1 MDICISI
8 TGKDYDFL
16 RRHLLSRSPCEE
28 AGILLAGLCTT
39 EDLIELLVREVVPV
53 PGDAYLTRGGMYLE
67 IDPEFLALLIKRCRL
82 EGFSLILAHSHP
94 FSSSVS
100 FSGIDDAGEKR
111 LFEKIQQRVP
121 NVPHGAIVMGHDG
134 VNARVWLPGQHY
146 SQPVDLFKIVGN
158 KITKLHLQNS
168 KSWPESDEPDRY
180 SRQVLVFGE
189 HGQRLL
195 KDMSVAVVGVGGIGS
210 QVYEQLVRLGVQAV
224 IPVDEDILEESNL
237 TRNVGSS
244 RSDIGR
250 PKVQVIHELG
260 LRINSDLKSEPLRG
274 SILYASVGRK
284 LRGVDVI
291 FCCTDNLRS
300 RVVVNR
306 MAHQYLIPLID
317 TGVDIQPDPTEAR
330 KIRRIGG
337 RVMLVYPDG
346 PCLGCLG
353 ILTPQLIQAE
363 IEGEL
368 PSYVQGQNIAAP
380 SVISLNGTVASL
392 AVTEFLNLVT
402 GFAQRGTR
410 TYLVYDGMNGL
421 VKACALL
428 AVEDCQLCAE
438 VKALGDKV
446 PLPCELDK

>member
-1 MDICISI
+1 MNISI
-8 TGKDYDFL
+8 SVTRKDYDSL
-16 RRHLLSRSPCEE
+16 EGHLLGRTPYEE
-28 AGILLAGLCTT
+28 AAILLAGLCTT
-39 EDLIELLVREVVPV
+39 QNLIELLVREVVPV
-53 PGDAYLTRGGMYLE
+53 TVDGYLTMGGMYLE
-67 IDPEFLALLIKRCRL
+67 IDPEFLAPLIKRCRL
-82 EGFSLILAHSHP
+82 EGFSFILAHSHP

-100 FSGIDDAGEKR
+100 FSGIDDAGEER

-121 NVPHGAIVMGHDG
+121 NIPHGAIVMGHDSI
-134 VNARVWLPGQHY
+134 NARVWLPGQHY
-146 SQPVDLFKIVGN
+146 SQPVDLFKIVGD

-168 KSWPESDEPDRY
+168 KSWPEPDELDRY

-210 QVYEQLVRLGVQAV
+210 QVYEQLVRLGVGV
-224 IPVDEDILEESNL
+224 VVPVDNDVIEKSNL
-237 TRNVGSS
+237 TRVVGSS
-244 RSDIGR
+244 HSDIGR
-250 PKVQVIHELG
+250 PKVEVMHELG
-260 LRINSDLKSEPLRG
+260 LRINPDLGGEPLRG
-274 SILYASVGRK
+274 SVLHASVAMK

-306 MAHQYLIPLID
+306 MVHQYLIPLID
-317 TGVDIQPDPTEAR
+317 TGVDIQPDPTDAR

-337 RVMLVYPDG
+337 RLMLVYPDG

-353 ILTPQLIQAE
+353 ILTPQYIQAE
-363 IEGEL
+363 IEGES

-421 VKACALL
+421 VRACASLP
-428 AVEDCQLCAE
+428 VGDCQLCSE
-438 VKALGDKV
+438 VRALGDKV
-446 PLPCELDK
+446 PLPCELGK